1 MAKVLQWPARVE
13 TVVFDVDRTLYFGPK
28 GDEYI
33 KHGTI
38 GELEFLTGF
47 LQTSSIDETKEILK
61 KRRQELA
68 NGNGGGLSSISHA
81 VFSLGVTQEIWN
93 VIRDGCYRPED
104 FLEPNHELI
113 ELLARLPVR
122 RLAAATNSPR
132 GVGRRVLQTLG
143 MSELLRSGRMK
154 VFGPEDCGC
163 AKPDPR
169 MYSVV
174 AKLLGVNLSTAVSIG
189 DHEYKD
195 CTMALEAGYGGAV
208 VITDTEDLMN
218 FLRSANFNGEE
229 MCYE

>member
-13 TVVFDVDRTLYFGPK
+13 TVVFDVDRTLYSGAD
-28 GDEYI
+28 GDSYI

-47 LQTSSIDETKEILK
+47 LRTSSVEETKQILRE
-61 KRRQELA
+61 KRASIGAE
-68 NGNGGGLSSISHA
+68 NGGGLSSISHA
-81 VFSLGVTQEIWN
+81 VFALGVTPEIWN
-93 VIRDGCYRPED
+93 VIRDGCYHPED
-104 FLEPNHELI
+104 FLRPNPELI
-113 ELLARLPVR
+113 KLMKELPV

-132 GVGRRVLQTLG
+132 GVGRRVLETLG
-143 MSELLRSGRMK
+143 MSEMLKSGRMK

-169 MYSVV
+169 MYAVV
-174 AKLLGVNLSTAVSIG
+174 ASLLDVPLGTCVSFG

-208 VITDTEDLMN
+208 VISDTADLMD

-229 MCYE
+229 RL